1 MFQDRYGNQ
10 ISTTS
15 ATARDLY
22 IEAVDRLL
30 GAAPGLIDGFQAV
43 IDEDPNF
50 ALAHSG
56 LARCRIIMGDPVNA
70 RAAMADARALA
81 ESVSEQEAS
90 HLNAMGL
97 LVDGKVPDGYRAV
110 RRHVAEYPRDAVLAQ
125 TCTSVFG
132 LIGFSGQPGREA
144 ELLAYTAGLMP
155 HYGDDWWLTSQHAF
169 SLCET
174 GQLGPAADLI
184 EKSLAINPRSGHGA
198 HIRAHI
204 HYEAGESATGVRYLE
219 GWLPD
224 YGRSGLMHG
233 HISWHTAL
241 WKLEAGDIAR
251 VWQLIDDNV
260 APDASKSPPLNVL
273 TDNAAILYRLA
284 LAGVEVPR
292 ERWQEI
298 SDYAAK
304 FFPNPGLGFADVH
317 AALAYAM
324 SGDTDALNKIIAN
337 PAGPAADVVREASA
351 AFGALAQHN
360 WGEAQN
366 HLIVAMG
373 DHARLGGSRAQ
384 RDILE
389 HAMLA
394 ALLKQGQGAEAKRL
408 LALRRPVQA
417 DSHPVA
423 GL

>member
-1 MFQDRYGNQ
+1 
-10 ISTTS
+10 
-15 ATARDLY
+15 
-22 IEAVDRLL
+22 
-30 GAAPGLIDGFQAV
+30 
-43 IDEDPNF
+43 
-50 ALAHSG
+50 
-56 LARCRIIMGDPVNA
+56 
-70 RAAMADARALA
+70 
-81 ESVSEQEAS
+81 
-90 HLNAMGL
+90 
-97 LVDGKVPDGYRAV
+97 
-110 RRHVAEYPRDAVLAQ
+110 
-125 TCTSVFG
+125 
-132 LIGFSGQPGREA
+132 
-144 ELLAYTAGLMP
+144 
-155 HYGDDWWLTSQHAF
+155 
-169 SLCET
+169 
-174 GQLGPAADLI
+174 
-184 EKSLAINPRSGHGA
+184 
-198 HIRAHI
+198 
-204 HYEAGESATGVRYLE
+204 
-219 GWLPD
+219 
-224 YGRSGLMHG
+224 MHG

-251 VWQLIDDNV
+251 VWQLIDENV

-360 WGEAQN
+360 WVEAQN

-394 ALLKQGQGAEAKRL
+394 TLLKQGQGAEAKRL

>member
-10 ISTTS
+10 ITTTS
-15 ATARDLY
+15 AKARDLY

-43 IDEDPNF
+43 IDEDPDF

-56 LARCRIIMGDPVNA
+56 LARCRAIIGDPVNA

-81 ESVSEQEAS
+81 DNVSEQEAS

-97 LVDGKVPDGYRAV
+97 LVDGKVPAGYRAI
-110 RRHVAEYPRDAVLAQ
+110 RQHVAEYPRDAMLAQ

-174 GQLGPAADLI
+174 GQVGPAADLI
-184 EKSLAINPRSGHGA
+184 EKSLALNPRSGHSA
-198 HIRAHI
+198 HVRAHI
-204 HYEAGESATGVRYLE
+204 HYEAGETAAGVRYLE

-224 YGRSGLMHG
+224 YDRSGLMHG

-241 WKLEAGDIAR
+241 WRLEAGDYDR
-251 VWQLIDDNV
+251 VWQLVDDNV
-260 APDASKSPPLNVL
+260 APAVSKSPPLNVL
-273 TDNAAILYRLA
+273 TDNAAILYRLE
-284 LAGVEVPR
+284 LVGVDVPV
-292 ERWQEI
+292 ERWQAI
-298 SDYAAK
+298 SDYAVK

-317 AALAYAM
+317 AALAHAM
-324 SGDTDALNKIIAN
+324 SGNMDALNKIVAN
-337 PAGPAADVVREASA
+337 PAGPAADVVRETSA
-351 AFGALAQHN
+351 AFGALAQQN
-360 WGEAQN
+360 WLEAEN
-366 HLIVAMG
+366 HLVVAMG

-389 HAMLA
+389 HAMVA
-394 ALLKQGQGAEAKRL
+394 ALLKQGQGPEAKRL
-408 LALRRPVQA
+408 LALRRPAQA
-417 DSHPVA
+417 GSQPVA